1 MPSFQLKRYF
11 LSHHTAAEYNGSYEA
26 GSVIITTNIIA
37 ITLIIISPNTNPR
50 LLWLRLDDEEGILV
64 AGGVD
69 ADNRALKYNLILA
82 ASQSEDLP
90 APKSCALQLVCSA
103 GRWSSSPS
111 RSRSGSPLPTWRSP
125 GASREQTIKQKK
137 LNSKEYLYFNVA
149 RTEHGLAVI
158 NGIPTVCAPTVLSWS
173 TITDQRSSRSRTS
186 QIPCQS
192 VPPCLTAPK
201 GCNRCWQKASKL

>member
-1 MPSFQLKRYF
+1 MPYFQLKRYF
-11 LSHHTAAEYNGSYEA
+11 LSHRTAAEYNGSYEA

-37 ITLIIISPNTNPR
+37 ITLIIFSPNTNPR
-50 LLWLRLDDEEGILV
+50 LLWHRLDDEEGILV

-90 APKSCALQLVCSA
+90 APKKVVLCNLCVPQVGGVLLHPEA
-103 GRWSSSPS
+103 GVGHPCRHDDRQVQAVNKQSSERNWNS
-111 RSRSGSPLPTWRSP
+111 R
-125 GASREQTIKQKK
+125 
-137 LNSKEYLYFNVA
+137 EYLYFNVA

-201 GCNRCWQKASKL
+201 GCNHRFKL

>member
-82 ASQSEDLP
+82 ASSQKIYPHPQKLCFATCVIRRSVEFFSI
-90 APKSCALQLVCSA
+90 PKQEWVTLADMTIARCKPWTNNQAKEIETAENIYISMSPGRSTALL
-103 GRWSSSPS
+103 SST
-111 RSRSGSPLPTWRSP
+111 GSPR
-125 GASREQTIKQKK
+125 
-137 LNSKEYLYFNVA
+137 F
-149 RTEHGLAVI
+149 
-158 NGIPTVCAPTVLSWS
+158 
-173 TITDQRSSRSRTS
+173 
-186 QIPCQS
+186 
-192 VPPCLTAPK
+192 VP
-201 GCNRCWQKASKL
+201 R

>member
-1 MPSFQLKRYF
+1 MPYFQLKRYF

-90 APKSCALQLVCSA
+90 APQKVVLCNLCVPQVGGVLLHPEAGVGHPCRHDDRQVQAVNKQSSKRNWISNKYISLSPGRSTALL
-103 GRWSSSPS
+103 SST
-111 RSRSGSPLPTWRSP
+111 GSPRFVPWQFCP
-125 GASREQTIKQKK
+125 
-137 LNSKEYLYFNVA
+137 
-149 RTEHGLAVI
+149 
-158 NGIPTVCAPTVLSWS
+158 
-173 TITDQRSSRSRTS
+173 DQRSPTKIKQIKDVSNTLSVGPPLFDRTERV
-186 QIPCQS
+186 QP
-192 VPPCLTAPK
+192 LLAK
-201 GCNRCWQKASKL
+201 GFKTV

>member
-1 MPSFQLKRYF
+1 MPYFQLKRYF

-90 APKSCALQLVCSA
+90 APKKLCFASCVFRRSVEFFSIPKQEWVTLADMTIARCKLWTNNQAKEIESA
-103 GRWSSSPS
+103 TNIFLCRQD
-111 RSRSGSPLPTWRSP
+111 
-125 GASREQTIKQKK
+125 GARPCCHQ
-137 LNSKEYLYFNVA
+137 
-149 RTEHGLAVI
+149 RDPHGLCPDSFVLI
-158 NGIPTVCAPTVLSWS
+158 N
-173 TITDQRSSRSRTS
+173 DHRQRSSRSRTS